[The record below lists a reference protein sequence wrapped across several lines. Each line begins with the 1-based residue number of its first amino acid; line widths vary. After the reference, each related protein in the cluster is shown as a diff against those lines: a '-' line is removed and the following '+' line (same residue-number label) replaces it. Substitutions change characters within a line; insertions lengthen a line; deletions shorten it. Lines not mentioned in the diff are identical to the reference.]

1 MTEFEKHYYKTWE
14 TLMKNPLSLAE
25 FTKLNVKEFNKY
37 SNKELA
43 SFIHDITIHDTN
55 ERYKKP
61 KSTYDLSCNLDI
73 PDKGRLKV
81 FIFIY
86 VMEKE
91 DDINFLT
98 FINQCILQKELINS
112 NEDEGYNV
120 IGFFPIWIVD
130 NQRPN

>member
-1 MTEFEKHYYKTWE
+1 MTEFEKHYYKGWIST
-14 TLMKNPLSLAE
+14 MQDPAAIADII
-25 FTKLNVKEFNKY
+25 KLKVKEFDKY
-37 SNKELA
+37 SHEELT
-43 SFIHDITIHDTN
+43 SFIHDITVHNTN

-73 PDKGRLKV
+73 PDEGRLKV

-86 VMEKE
+86 VMKEE

-98 FINQCILQKELINS
+98 FINQCILQKELSNS

-130 NQRPN
+130 NQRSN